1 MNNKNIFRAPSP
13 IAADPVKIK
22 FGNTITKIVAANDQ
36 YFWRGYYQY
45 ISNLV
50 FPNSIKEINYTDK
63 YSANLYTVK
72 EMKDTFD
79 KALVGWDKYWELIP
93 CWSLTALLNELPNG
107 IDVIKEEA
115 DTENERYMCTIGIN
129 DDIISTFADNP
140 VDVCVEMI
148 EKLHNLKMLQL

>member
-1 MNNKNIFRAPSP
+1 MKSYTDIEQSKKLVEILP
-13 IAADPVKIK
+13 IESADMAWC
-22 FGNTITKIVAANDQ
+22 N
-36 YFWRGYYQY
+36 
-45 ISNLV
+45 
-50 FPNSIKEINYTDK
+50 NSIKEINYTDK

-72 EMKDTFD
+72 EMKDAFD

-115 DTENERYMCTIGIN
+115 DTENERYTCTIGIN